1 MRDLKLGLMFCCSS
15 HHQSTLPHH
24 LLKNKRCVPRRPQIT
39 NLVDETRHEE
49 PDLHEDEVGGG
60 IEDGEV
66 CEGQVVVEAVEGRRD
81 EVVDADQPV
90 PPEVAKQLHY

>member
-1 MRDLKLGLMFCCSS
+1 MFSCSS
-15 HHQSTLPHH
+15 HHQSTVPHH

-39 NLVDETRHEE
+39 NLVDEARHEE

-90 PPEVAKQLHY
+90 PPEVAKQLHH